1 MWRLIWI
8 DCIVYN
14 IEGTKMKKMA
24 LLVLTTL
31 LVMLALGAVPPG
43 GAVTSSS
50 DVVFI
55 PSRTTGHGGSMP
67 YLGAAY
73 AGFTFSTMGWTSVSA
88 ASLAAYDTVVLMV
101 PSASIPLTTTQ
112 ESDLVAWVSA
122 GGKLIIYDSESASG
136 VGVDYSWL
144 PYPFTTRNPG
154 AMGYSIAPIVFVEN
168 NSLGSTDPTS
178 PYYIDTASAATG
190 AWSDYVGD
198 CNTFVTFDPNWCGDI
213 KAHNYFSDPA
223 SYGYDGSPPSGVHAY
238 ARYGDGIIIY
248 NGFDIDPMYS
258 SLQPSSTGTGNCA
271 KIWLME
277 LQQPW
282 NPDGLPCGVR
292 VAGITLE
299 PQSATNSLGTTHTVT
314 ATILDDFGDPVPG
327 IVVDFEVL
335 SGPNAGT
342 AGLVTTDANGEATF
356 SYTGNTAGTDEIR
369 ASFYC
374 TTREQTIYSNTV
386 EKTWEGAG
394 PGVPEFGLAMPL
406 MIALLAAAYFLFS
419 RRLKAGSIK

>member
-1 MWRLIWI
+1 
-8 DCIVYN
+8 
-14 IEGTKMKKMA
+14 MKKIAFFVSMI
-24 LLVLTTL
+24 LLV
-31 LVMLALGAVPPG
+31 VLAFGAVPPG
-43 GAVTSSS
+43 GAVLSSNN
-50 DVVFI
+50 VVFI
-55 PSRTTGHGGSMP
+55 PGTSTGHGGAMP
-67 YLGAAY
+67 TTDPAFAA
-73 AGFTFSTMGWTSVSA
+73 FTFSTMSWASVSA
-88 ASLAAYDTVVLMV
+88 ASLAAHDTVVLMI

-112 ESDLVAWVSA
+112 KSDLVAWVSA
-122 GGKLIIYDSESASG
+122 GGKLIIYDSESATG

-154 AMGYSIAPIVFVEN
+154 ARGYSYAPIVFVED

-178 PYYIDTASAATG
+178 PYYIDITTAPTG
-190 AWSDYVGD
+190 AWRDYVGD

-223 SYGYDGSPPSGVHAY
+223 SPGYRGDPPSWTHAY

-248 NGFDIDPMYS
+248 NGFDIDPMRSYS
-258 SLQPSSTGTGNCA
+258 TPSSTGTGNCA

-282 NPDGLPCGVR
+282 GADWNLPCAVR

-299 PQSATNSLGTTHTVT
+299 PQTDTNPLGTTHTVT

-327 IVVDFEVL
+327 IDVDFEVL

-342 AGLVTTDANGEATF
+342 TGTDTTDANGEATF
-356 SYTGNTAGTDEIR
+356 SYTGNTEGTDEIQ

-374 TTREQTIYSNTV
+374 PVREQTILSNTV
-386 EKTWEGAG
+386 EKTWERKV
-394 PGVPEFGLAMPL
+394 GVPEFGFAMPL